1 MSNSAE
7 KDRMGVG
14 EIIRREREKK
24 GITIEQLSDMTKI
37 SKEFIKAIEEENFD
51 LLPGDVYTGGFIRN
65 ISMVLGLDPE
75 EMRRLYKSQRKR
87 EYEQEVIK
95 EAVETLPQY
104 DTDVDKG
111 VKPKRPWLV
120 ILLVLLL
127 LAGGAF
133 YLYASRTGTLVSLTK
148 SFVKGEPERQAT
160 SSVSIASS
168 AKEEKATLE
177 EPATMETAAVSS
189 VSTET
194 KAISVEEGL
203 ATSPAAV
210 STGSASSP
218 QEIEEINLKV
228 IAIGRCWIRVIADG
242 KKIYEGTL
250 VKGDEK
256 SWEAKEKI
264 KVRFG
269 NIGGVKVYF
278 NGKEVSPPSGKGG
291 VVDMTFPPEP
301 EEER

>member
-7 KDRMGVG
+7 KDKVGVG

-75 EMRRLYKSQRKR
+75 EMRKLYKSQRKR

-104 DTDVDKG
+104 DVDVDKG
-111 VKPKRPWLV
+111 VKPKKPWLM

-127 LAGGAF
+127 IAGGAF
-133 YLYASRTGTLVSLTK
+133 YFYASRTGTLVSLTK
-148 SFVKGEPERQAT
+148 SFVKGEPEKQAT

-168 AKEEKATLE
+168 AKKERTALE
-177 EPATMETAAVSS
+177 EPATMETAAVSFAS
-189 VSTET
+189 PET
-194 KAISVEEGL
+194 KTISVEESL
-203 ATSPAAV
+203 ATSPAPV
-210 STGSASSP
+210 STGSASSR
-218 QEIEEINLKV
+218 QKVEGVNLRV

-269 NIGGVKVYF
+269 NIGGVKIYF
-278 NGKEVSPPSGKGG
+278 NGKEIAPPSGKGG
-291 VVDMTFPPEP
+291 VVDMVFPP

>member
-7 KDRMGVG
+7 KDKVGVG

-75 EMRRLYKSQRKR
+75 EMRKLYKSQRKR

-104 DTDVDKG
+104 DVDVDKG
-111 VKPKRPWLV
+111 VKPKKPWLM

-127 LAGGAF
+127 IAGGAF
-133 YLYASRTGTLVSLTK
+133 YFYASRTGTLVSLTK
-148 SFVKGEPERQAT
+148 SFVKGEPEKQAT

-168 AKEEKATLE
+168 AKEERTTLE
-177 EPATMETAAVSS
+177 EPATMETAAVSFAS
-189 VSTET
+189 PET
-194 KAISVEEGL
+194 KTISVEESL
-203 ATSPAAV
+203 ATSPAPV
-210 STGSASSP
+210 STGSASSR
-218 QEIEEINLKV
+218 QKVERVNLRV

-269 NIGGVKVYF
+269 NIGGVKIYF
-278 NGKEVSPPSGKGG
+278 NGKEIAPPSGKGG
-291 VVDMTFPPEP
+291 VVDMVFPP